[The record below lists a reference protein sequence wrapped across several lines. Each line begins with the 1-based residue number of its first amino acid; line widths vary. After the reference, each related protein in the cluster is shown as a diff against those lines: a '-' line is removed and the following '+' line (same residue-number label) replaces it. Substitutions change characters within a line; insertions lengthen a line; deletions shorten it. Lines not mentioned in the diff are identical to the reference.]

1 MKFIEGCHRYIL
13 TNDVLTL
20 LRSDFSYKTWIFIR
34 HRPGTGT
41 ISPTKNDSEKVWR
54 LCIVIK
60 KLKPYPLSNFKL
72 ANSSSALASTMRS
85 ALLTGVSLLMTAAVI
100 GNAYYQRQQ
109 FYPSV
114 VYITKSNPS
123 MAVIYVQAFVVGK
136 FIRYTYRKAIRK
148 KKMVG
153 LINIVFHLPVILFGK
168 LMRKIWFGTL
178 RAAEL

>member
-1 MKFIEGCHRYIL
+1 MKFIEGYHRYIL

-34 HRPGTGT
+34 HQPGT

-153 LINIVFHLPVILFGK
+153 LINILFHLPVILFGK

>member
-1 MKFIEGCHRYIL
+1 MRVIIAIYWPMMFWLYYDPIL
-13 TNDVLTL
+13 VI
-20 LRSDFSYKTWIFIR
+20 RRGFSSDISQAQFPR
-34 HRPGTGT
+34 

-148 KKMVG
+148 KK
-153 LINIVFHLPVILFGK
+153 
-168 LMRKIWFGTL
+168 WSD
-178 RAAEL
+178 

>member
-60 KLKPYPLSNFKL
+60 KLKPYPLSKFKL

-136 FIRYTYRKAIRK
+136 LIRYTHTEKLFERK
-148 KKMVG
+148 K
-153 LINIVFHLPVILFGK
+153 
-168 LMRKIWFGTL
+168 WSD
-178 RAAEL
+178 